1 MTDWKTVQGS
11 QPEKPQEFDITSS
24 KSTVY
29 QRRNIKRTTTKDGT
43 ELWEYDERTMSH
55 DEYLVV
61 KDLDLQSKIEY
72 VAMMTDVDLEG

>member
-24 KSTVY
+24 KIVVY
-29 QRRNIKRTTTKDGT
+29 QRRNIKQVTVDDTK
-43 ELWEYDERTMSH
+43 LWEYDERELTP

-72 VAMMTDVDLEG
+72 VAMMTDVDMEG